1 VLFLPRIVAGPDRV
15 TEKRL
20 RRIAQV
26 IDWES
31 PQALFQSLIAN
42 GNLG

>member
-1 VLFLPRIVAGPDRV
+1 V

-31 PQALFQSLIAN
+31 QQALFQSLIAN